1 MAADSLGYGCF
12 LCVSIAEFRLMPRL
26 NEVLYPLKKPDMFVT
41 FCHLAR
47 KGRVRAG
54 LAGHPAI
61 LQFCAKSNEMKKW
74 ECPNMPLGIVPEG
87 DFVST
92 EIPAESGDLFCFVS
106 RRIAGGGK
114 CSRRRIR
121 DEAARGG
128 IAKEWQTAVG
138 AICRPVQESVARHGA
153 QFDDQSLLLIR
164 HL

>member
-26 NEVLYPLKKPDMFVT
+26 NEVLYRLKKPDMFVT

-54 LAGHPAI
+54 LAGHPAT

-92 EIPAESGDLFCFVS
+92 EIPAESGDLFALYTDGLLETANAAGEEFGMKRLEGELQKNGKQPLERFAGRCRKALCDTGCNSTIS
-106 RRIAGGGK
+106 R
-114 CSRRRIR
+114 C
-121 DEAARGG
+121 
-128 IAKEWQTAVG
+128 
-138 AICRPVQESVARHGA
+138 C
-153 QFDDQSLLLIR
+153 
-164 HL
+164 